1 MSEIKEEKP
10 HVAFEYETMS
20 VGSRSLLV
28 QSTKR
33 ANEQSVLRQRV
44 KRGMSKLWELG
55 RFRADSERAECAE
68 RSIILLQCGLES
80 RSI

>member
-1 MSEIKEEKP
+1 MSEIEEEKP
-10 HVAFEYETMS
+10 HVAFEYQTMS
-20 VGSRSLLV
+20 VGSRSSLV

-33 ANEQSVLRQRV
+33 ANEH
-44 KRGMSKLWELG
+44 LWELG